1 MMAEI
6 NREKTFTTATNNNNN
21 NNEPHSLSM
30 DDDDDD
36 VVVGRMT
43 TPQTNKNGQKPVETF
58 DTRPMSGKENVQPQI
73 RPQPVPQTVPTQQ
86 TVPIQQ
92 TNPVQQPVSVQQPVQ
107 VPVPQQVH
115 HQQPADMKRRESVQS
130 IPSRPQS
137 ALGSNQSVSPEQRMS
152 PNPPQQQPYRPPS
165 QADSNRQHNDYV
177 RDMNDYDRGQRPMS
191 NVLPPSAHQRQSP
204 EDMHRPKMP
213 PPPPVQQQHQPS
225 PPPVQM
231 PPQNSKQQ
239 NQPHA
244 QQNVHRPNQDGHIQ
258 PTIQDHLPF
267 MKPNLIGA
275 AAAPQKVPEKRVEH
289 ENVKNFVDEKKKSI
303 DLDLSKNSSMKVG
316 IKDNRPYKGD
326 NDSGVDEST
335 QEKDKNGHSPNSP
348 LKSPTKIPSYQ
359 TRPASITPKTRSR
372 STSKQRLSLKVSPE
386 EHPEPLI
393 KKIPMNRIEVGNTP
407 SPNLKKVTSKIGS
420 LENAQHKPGGGQ
432 IKIES
437 KKLDFKAGSRIEAKN
452 DTYTPRGGDK
462 KIVSQ
467 KLQWNAKS
475 KIGSLEN
482 AAHKPGGGD
491 KRIVEIKTDFKEKA
505 KPKVGSKDNLG
516 YVPGGGDVK
525 IMNQKIEVKAE
536 PKIGSLDNMKHRP
549 GGGDKKIFDDKEY
562 LKNIEHPVPITPP
575 SQSPL
580 PTGESTG
587 NLAIAANSL
596 GSEQHF

>member
-1 MMAEI
+1 MASSFEDSYQ
-6 NREKTFTTATNNNNN
+6 RKA
-21 NNEPHSLSM
+21 
-30 DDDDDD
+30 
-36 VVVGRMT
+36 R
-43 TPQTNKNGQKPVETF
+43 
-58 DTRPMSGKENVQPQI
+58 
-73 RPQPVPQTVPTQQ
+73 
-86 TVPIQQ
+86 
-92 TNPVQQPVSVQQPVQ
+92 
-107 VPVPQQVH
+107 
-115 HQQPADMKRRESVQS
+115 AQS
-130 IPSRPQS
+130 CP
-137 ALGSNQSVSPEQRMS
+137 
-152 PNPPQQQPYRPPS
+152 
-165 QADSNRQHNDYV
+165 
-177 RDMNDYDRGQRPMS
+177 
-191 NVLPPSAHQRQSP
+191 
-204 EDMHRPKMP
+204 RPK
-213 PPPPVQQQHQPS
+213 
-225 PPPVQM
+225 
-231 PPQNSKQQ
+231 N
-239 NQPHA
+239 
-244 QQNVHRPNQDGHIQ
+244 
-258 PTIQDHLPF
+258 F
-267 MKPNLIGA
+267 
-275 AAAPQKVPEKRVEH
+275 PE
-289 ENVKNFVDEKKKSI
+289 
-303 DLDLSKNSSMKVG
+303 
-316 IKDNRPYKGD
+316 GD

-575 SQSPL
+575 SQEEYL
-580 PTGESTG
+580 YT
-587 NLAIAANSL
+587 
-596 GSEQHF
+596 FY

>member
-1 MMAEI
+1 MLKETH
-6 NREKTFTTATNNNNN
+6 RKRKSK
-21 NNEPHSLSM
+21 EP
-30 DDDDDD
+30 
-36 VVVGRMT
+36 
-43 TPQTNKNGQKPVETF
+43 K
-58 DTRPMSGKENVQPQI
+58 KE
-73 RPQPVPQTVPTQQ
+73 
-86 TVPIQQ
+86 
-92 TNPVQQPVSVQQPVQ
+92 
-107 VPVPQQVH
+107 
-115 HQQPADMKRRESVQS
+115 
-130 IPSRPQS
+130 
-137 ALGSNQSVSPEQRMS
+137 
-152 PNPPQQQPYRPPS
+152 
-165 QADSNRQHNDYV
+165 
-177 RDMNDYDRGQRPMS
+177 
-191 NVLPPSAHQRQSP
+191 
-204 EDMHRPKMP
+204 
-213 PPPPVQQQHQPS
+213 
-225 PPPVQM
+225 
-231 PPQNSKQQ
+231 
-239 NQPHA
+239 
-244 QQNVHRPNQDGHIQ
+244 
-258 PTIQDHLPF
+258 
-267 MKPNLIGA
+267 
-275 AAAPQKVPEKRVEH
+275 
-289 ENVKNFVDEKKKSI
+289 VKFSFKK
-303 DLDLSKNSSMKVG
+303 
-316 IKDNRPYKGD
+316 IK
-326 NDSGVDEST
+326 
-335 QEKDKNGHSPNSP
+335 KDKNGHSPNSP

-575 SQSPL
+575 SQEEYL
-580 PTGESTG
+580 YT
-587 NLAIAANSL
+587 
-596 GSEQHF
+596 FY